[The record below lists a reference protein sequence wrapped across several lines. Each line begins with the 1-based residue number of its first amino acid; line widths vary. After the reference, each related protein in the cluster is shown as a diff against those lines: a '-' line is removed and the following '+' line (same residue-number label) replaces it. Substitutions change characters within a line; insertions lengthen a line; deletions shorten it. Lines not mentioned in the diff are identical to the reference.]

1 MRMRCSPAPSSC
13 AGMAERQRPRV
24 GERLAESVLDAAG
37 SLFQL
42 QEELARISLRH
53 DSLAADSS
61 SCEPRTPPSV
71 NRAHSSSKKH
81 RSRKKRER
89 KRAPGVCGV
98 FNDRGRRDGEPHDA
112 LSLGSNESCEQQSF
126 SASSSSRYDS
136 AIGSLHSQT
145 DNDSLDSRLSI
156 SAAPERG
163 PPSQSLPSPVTLLQT
178 ASSARNTSVTREA
191 IVKHYYSPRPS
202 IPTVIIAENGE
213 TKDQLNEASRNGAE
227 SLKSQVM
234 VMGERVQL
242 RQKKNREKVHNPL
255 TAGDVK
261 KHFEWLES
269 SGKSVGPTNETDPD
283 KRSPLT
289 GFESEGSSSTVVAEE
304 EEKEEGVKVGTPHEY
319 RVRPKSDS
327 DVSEEHSLSLSEY
340 LPQKEKQISV
350 QGPHPPSKQVNM
362 PQRYNTGLV
371 LREKTGQQRR
381 PPQRAPSILQRLRRR
396 QHGSFRQDTRSRPR
410 RMPVQRSLSD
420 RFVYHLK
427 RKWETS
433 HQGNPYPIS
442 TPSHLRPIGR
452 LLRTY
457 TGKLH
462 VIQLHRPANGQY
474 GIYITQGVDRKIF
487 ISRFATPTAEK
498 FYAGLLSP
506 GDELVSVNKLKVRGK
521 SLDLVYSILSQLD
534 SVIIAVVP
542 VTAHRN
548 W

>member
-1 MRMRCSPAPSSC
+1 
-13 AGMAERQRPRV
+13 MAERKRV

-42 QEELARISLRH
+42 QEELDRISLHH
-53 DSLAADSS
+53 DSLAEGTS
-61 SCEPRTPPSV
+61 SCEPRTSPSI

-98 FNDRGRRDGEPHDA
+98 FNDRGRGEGEPHDA
-112 LSLGSNESCEQQSF
+112 LSLGSNESCEEQSF

-163 PPSQSLPSPVTLLQT
+163 PPSQSLSSPVTLLQT

-191 IVKHYYSPRPS
+191 IVEHYYSPRPS
-202 IPTVIIAENGE
+202 IPTVIIAEKAA
-213 TKDQLNEASRNGAE
+213 TKDQLNEASRDGAE

-242 RQKKNREKVHNPL
+242 RQKKNRQKVHNPL
-255 TAGDVK
+255 TVGDVK

-269 SGKSVGPTNETDPD
+269 SGKSVDPTNETIPD

-304 EEKEEGVKVGTPHEY
+304 EEEGVMAGSETLQEY

-371 LREKTGQQRR
+371 RRETTGQQRR
-381 PPQRAPSILQRLRRR
+381 PPQRAPSFLQRLRRR

-427 RKWETS
+427 RKWETTS
-433 HQGNPYPIS
+433 PQGNPYLIS

-498 FYAGLLSP
+498 FFAGLLSP

-521 SLDLVYSILSQLD
+521 SLDFVYNILSQLD